1 MKSLFLF
8 LFLATSLSL
17 YGQETTQK
25 ADVPKVTSMSRPW
38 IWGAHFQAAWNGV
51 TGPQLPGN
59 FFYKPGVAGALLLEY
74 YPWPWLGMGTGLGYT
89 SRGPG
94 KINPD
99 LDQSLG
105 NPDSTYREH
114 YYFRTMDV
122 PFYVALRSPS
132 FNQNRCRLSTRIGG
146 GFSRNFKSTYMF
158 HSVEDGFHDYKDM
171 KDDFYKTDFFT
182 HISAGLDLNSGS
194 QTMFQVHLYWQKGQ
208 KNIFRTDGVYN
219 GFTGYN
225 QAFGLQLSFFY

>member
-1 MKSLFLF
+1 MKNLLFL
-8 LFLATSLSL
+8 LLWALSLPL
-17 YGQETTQK
+17 YGQEAPSK
-25 ADVPKVTSMSRPW
+25 SVAPKGSSMNRPW

-51 TGPQLPGN
+51 TGSQLPGT
-59 FFYKPGVAGALLLEY
+59 FFYKPGVAGALLMEY
-74 YPWPWLGMGTGLGYT
+74 YPWSWVGFGTGLGYT

-146 GFSRNFKSTYMF
+146 GLSRNFKSTYMF
-158 HSVEDGFHDYKDM
+158 HSVEDGFHDYRDM
-171 KDDFYKTDFFT
+171 TNDFYKTDFFT
-182 HISAGLDLNSGS
+182 HVSAGLDLNSGS
-194 QTMFQVHLYWQKGQ
+194 QTLFQVHVYWQKGQ
-208 KNIFRTDGVYN
+208 KNIYRADGALH

>member
-1 MKSLFLF
+1 MERRNRPPIAWKFL
-8 LFLATSLSL
+8 L
-17 YGQETTQK
+17 
-25 ADVPKVTSMSRPW
+25 
-38 IWGAHFQAAWNGV
+38 QARGRWC
-51 TGPQLPGN
+51 P
-59 FFYKPGVAGALLLEY
+59 LLEY

-171 KDDFYKTDFFT
+171 KDDFYKTDF
-182 HISAGLDLNSGS
+182 LP
-194 QTMFQVHLYWQKGQ
+194 MFLPVW
-208 KNIFRTDGVYN
+208 I
-219 GFTGYN
+219 
-225 QAFGLQLSFFY
+225 